1 MNHVFCYDVI
11 HLSTVVVKT
20 MRWFGKNFILR
31 DICWLVMKI
40 NIILCFRKYIFVVF
54 KIYFNKKFKN
64 LHFRKYIFVL
74 KNANLVL

>member
-40 NIILCFRKYIFVVF
+40 NIILCFRKYIFVEKSNNFVVF

-64 LHFRKYIFVL
+64 LHFLF
-74 KNANLVL
+74 